1 MLSDST
7 TRERQE
13 QQHDIFSKTHI
24 LRFTDY
30 VHGEVQGDRHYVHSE
45 RKAMHRWVG
54 AGLCSILPLHLP
66 RRNLR
71 QSSEHHLKLGPSPMA
86 WRRAEYLTKA
96 SRLDVQR
103 R

>member
-1 MLSDST
+1 MSPEIVIHHTRDLIDQRRTRIWSDST

-30 VHGEVQGDRHYVHSE
+30 VHGEVQGDRHSE

-66 RRNLR
+66 RRKSQANLL
-71 QSSEHHLKLGPSPMA
+71 SI
-86 WRRAEYLTKA
+86 T
-96 SRLDVQR
+96 
-103 R
+103 